1 MKIPRDS
8 WDIIQKIIRR
18 YPEQKSEY
26 DAAIEE
32 MMDGTPHGDGQPGGN
47 LPGNPVECLVM
58 AMNSPRMMR
67 MKREIEA
74 VKRVYEALNEDHK
87 KVIRVRFW
95 SNRYKNM
102 PYLWMERCV
111 SYREAQLRRICG
123 KFIKNV
129 GMELGEIPQ
138 SGER

>member
-18 YPEQKSEY
+18 YPEEQEEY
-26 DAAIEE
+26 NRRLEE
-32 MMDGTPHGDGQPGGN
+32 IRESSPHSDGQPGGGM
-47 LPGNPVECLVM
+47 PGKPVENMVM
-58 AMNSPRMMR
+58 ELHSPRMER
-67 MKREIEA
+67 MKRETEA
-74 VKRVYEALNEDHK
+74 VKKVYDRLNEDHK

-111 SYREAQLRRICG
+111 AYRQAQMCRICS
-123 KFIKNV
+123 KFIENV
-129 GMELGEIPQ
+129 GIELGEVK
-138 SGER
+138 R

>member
-87 KVIRVRFW
+87 KVIRVRF
-95 SNRYKNM
+95 SCPTKARRRY
-102 PYLWMERCV
+102 
-111 SYREAQLRRICG
+111 STTA
-123 KFIKNV
+123 
-129 GMELGEIPQ
+129 LG
-138 SGER
+138 R